1 MLSSFTEELAK
12 RNWLLADGAIG
23 TNLFEMGLSNGDA
36 PEIWNETEP
45 QKIKKLHRMF
55 GDAGSELFLTNS
67 FGANRARLKL
77 HKLEKILQTFKNFCG
92 TSERSC
98 ERIQK

>member
-1 MLSSFTEELAK
+1 MLSSFTEELEK

-45 QKIKKLHRMF
+45 QKIKTCI
-55 GDAGSELFLTNS
+55 EC
-67 FGANRARLKL
+67 
-77 HKLEKILQTFKNFCG
+77 LEMLGVKYF
-92 TSERSC
+92 
-98 ERIQK
+98 